1 MAPGIQENL
10 GSQENSSQST
20 SLTQGKEI
28 SQTIN
33 YEATHIFKNCLEAT
47 KKKTPSSCSIEKVKK
62 SNYFV
67 RKDFTFQSYHII
79 IANMSSFQERVINNT
94 KKKEGIANSQDKLT
108 EFVP

>member
-1 MAPGIQENL
+1 MVQLHSQSTRGISFHSFSFWFSLLLTILAPGIQENL

-47 KKKTPSSCSIEKVKK
+47 KKKHQAV
-62 SNYFV
+62 
-67 RKDFTFQSYHII
+67 
-79 IANMSSFQERVINNT
+79 A
-94 KKKEGIANSQDKLT
+94 A
-108 EFVP
+108 